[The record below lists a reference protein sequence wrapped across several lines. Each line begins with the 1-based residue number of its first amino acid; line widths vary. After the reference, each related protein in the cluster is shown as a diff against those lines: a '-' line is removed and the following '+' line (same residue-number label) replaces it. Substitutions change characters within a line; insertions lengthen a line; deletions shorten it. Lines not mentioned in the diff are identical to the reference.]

1 MILNI
6 IKENKFFDLRYFLN
20 LLKLLTSVFIIFIS
34 CENVS
39 AQDKTV
45 SPDNYLSDDDFNA
58 EQIIDNNKE
67 SLISIW
73 KSQTDYYS
81 YGEDKYIDTSLL
93 NGSGFI
99 LNEEGLIGTNNH
111 VIEGID
117 SLIIKTSNGNFFY
130 AEVVMSDAEKDFALI
145 RIVNSNGITFKPVK
159 LGNSDDLK
167 AGQEV
172 FAIGSPLGFEY
183 TISSGIVA
191 AVRENEK
198 VNFGDPYSYTGNEK
212 LFEKVI
218 QITAAISPGN
228 SGGALFNRKGEV
240 IGITTYTY
248 LGYGNLNFAI
258 AINSFK
264 KFMDFALLN
273 ESEITDDM
281 LIKKEENIF
290 NTTFKNAVN
299 QKWELAADWYY
310 TKLKDSLDSK
320 DEFTLRQD
328 SINKVRFVKVEELF
342 NNCLTLQ
349 PDSFFVYEELL
360 DLYVNTDNP
369 EKTEVLYETI
379 LKRFDSDSL
388 LNLISSK
395 LAAAYSSTG
404 NYEKALKFYYKMLD
418 EDSRL
423 YYVNFQIAAI
433 YEEKKDYKNAVA
445 EYKNLLVKDP
455 TYIQAYTRLGKIYYE
470 QIKDINKAKYYL
482 EKGYNKE
489 LEQTGYTTYDT
500 DMLYYLGMIAV
511 KEEKKLEA
519 ILYFMD
525 LKSNAGYYEDAVKK
539 KTKLLKEIKKL
550 DE

>member
-1 MILNI
+1 MKLISVQEKNF
-6 IKENKFFDLRYFLN
+6 KLRNYF
-20 LLKLLTSVFIIFIS
+20 KLLIFLSAIKIIFFS
-34 CENVS
+34 FDYAA
-39 AQDKTV
+39 AQDKSV
-45 SPDNYLSDDDFNA
+45 SPDNILSDDDFNA

-67 SLISIW
+67 SLISIF
-73 KSQTDYYS
+73 STQNNYYS
-81 YGEDKYIDTSLL
+81 YELDRYTDTTLL
-93 NGSGFI
+93 SGSGFI
-99 LNEEGLIGTNNH
+99 LTEEGLIGTNNH
-111 VIEGID
+111 VIEDID
-117 SLIIKTSNGNFFY
+117 SILIKTSNGNFFH
-130 AEVVMSDAEKDFALI
+130 AEIVMSDAEKDFALI
-145 RIVNSNGITFKPVK
+145 RILNSNGITFSPVR
-159 LGNSDDLK
+159 LGNSDDIK

-198 VNFGDPYSYTGNEK
+198 VNFGDHYSYSGNEK
-212 LFEKVI
+212 FFEKVI

-228 SGGALFNRKGEV
+228 SGGALFNKKGEV

-248 LGYGNLNFAI
+248 IGYGNLNFAI

-281 LIKKEENIF
+281 ILKKEENIF
-290 NTTFKNAVN
+290 ISTFKNAVN
-299 QKWELAADWYY
+299 QKWQLASDWYY
-310 TKLKDSLDSK
+310 TKLKDSLGSK

-360 DLYVNTDNP
+360 DLYVNTNNA
-369 EKTEVLYETI
+369 EKTEALYEKI
-379 LKRFDSDSL
+379 LKKFDSDSL

-395 LAAAYSSTG
+395 LATAYSSTG
-404 NYEKALKFYYKMLD
+404 NYEKALKFYNKMLD
-418 EDSRL
+418 QDSRL

-433 YEEKKDYKNAVA
+433 YEEKKDYKNAIS
-445 EYKNLLVKDP
+445 EFKDLLIKDP
-455 TYIQAYTRLGKIYYE
+455 TYIQVYTRLGKIYYE
-470 QIKDINKAKYYL
+470 QYKDYKKAKYYL

-489 LEQTGYTTYDT
+489 LEQSGYTTYDT

-519 ILYFMD
+519 ILYLMD
-525 LKSNAGYYEDAVKK
+525 LKSNGGYYEDAIKK